1 MISKHDIAL
10 SGKRNASKVMN
21 FPPEFETGDGHGI
34 NMSLSNSVFNTLKVH
49 SMHESKRSGRLHD
62 KTEKSTTELAI
73 DSKTRL
79 ILYKLVNND
88 ILESIGGV
96 ISTGKEAVILYA
108 PGGKS
113 KDVLMPAE
121 CVAKV
126 YKTTL
131 NEFKT
136 RSKYIKDDYRFKD
149 RYKHLNPRKIVR
161 LWAEKEMHN
170 LMKMRNFGILC
181 PEVVTLKKNV
191 LLMSFI
197 GSEAQPAPKLKDVN
211 LNEEQLKD
219 AYQQIIQ
226 VNN

>member
-1 MISKHDIAL
+1 M
-10 SGKRNASKVMN
+10 
-21 FPPEFETGDGHGI
+21 
-34 NMSLSNSVFNTLKVH
+34 
-49 SMHESKRSGRLHD
+49 
-62 KTEKSTTELAI
+62 

-88 ILESIGGV
+88 VLESIGGV

-113 KDVLMPAE
+113 KEVLMPAE

-181 PEVVTLKKNV
+181 PEVVALKKNV
-191 LLMSFI
+191 LLMSFV
-197 GSEAQPAPKLKDVN
+197 GSDAQPAPKLKDVKISN
-211 LNEEQLKD
+211 LLFKKEKYYSRKPLNL
-219 AYQQIIQ
+219 
-226 VNN
+226 